1 VEEVTGWY
9 DCGQPE
15 TWIETNGHLL
25 EHAGRG
31 LSPKGG
37 RNVKVHKPVRISEG
51 VVLESVEVGPNVT
64 IEEGSVLR
72 NVKIR
77 NSIVGANARLEQ
89 ADLHDS
95 LIGDDTVVSN
105 VSGIVNIGDHSSVS
119 GSAEA

>member
-1 VEEVTGWY
+1 
-9 DCGQPE
+9 
-15 TWIETNGHLL
+15 
-25 EHAGRG
+25 
-31 LSPKGG
+31 
-37 RNVKVHKPVRISEG
+37 VKVHKPVRISEG

-119 GSAEA
+119 GSAEG